1 MNDIMRKASPEQPDY
16 PISKILASCRFK
28 ALTVFHVKLIA
39 LLSLEFCKTWKK
51 GKEAKDEGKDG
62 GSSCPVS
69 RTCETQDVPVSPRQA
84 VTQLLLLLQASLS
97 PDGCCV
103 MIGRVK
109 RDVGWTTCMC
119 AVATA
124 MITRWWSVMH
134 AAQSSSTKTQQH
146 NTGKGRGVMKEK
158 RYIFFYDCT
167 ALFTSEIH
175 TLVYYIK

>member
-16 PISKILASCRFK
+16 LISKILALCRFK
-28 ALTVFHVKLIA
+28 ALTVFHVKLIT
-39 LLSLEFCKTWKK
+39 LLSLEFRKMWKK
-51 GKEAKDEGKDG
+51 GKEANDG
-62 GSSCPVS
+62 RSSCPLS

-124 MITRWWSVMH
+124 MITCWWSVMH
-134 AAQSSSTKTQQH
+134 AAQSSSSGTQQH
-146 NTGKGRGVMKEK
+146 NTGKGRELWRKSD
-158 RYIFFYDCT
+158 IFLMT
-167 ALFTSEIH
+167 AQRRSPAKLH
-175 TLVYYIK
+175 RLVYYIR